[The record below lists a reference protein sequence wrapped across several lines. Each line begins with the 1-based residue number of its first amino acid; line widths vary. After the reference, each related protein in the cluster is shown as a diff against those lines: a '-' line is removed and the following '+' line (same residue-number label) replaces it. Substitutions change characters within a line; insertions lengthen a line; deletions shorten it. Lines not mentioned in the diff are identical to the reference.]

1 MINLPGKFIAV
12 IIAIIFQLQAKWL
25 PRCLV
30 FNPPKQGS
38 ITVEHIFCFKFATTA
53 GIAIIS

>member
-30 FNPPKQGS
+30 FNPQTRQHYRG
-38 ITVEHIFCFKFATTA
+38 TYFCFKFATTA
-53 GIAIIS
+53 GITIIS